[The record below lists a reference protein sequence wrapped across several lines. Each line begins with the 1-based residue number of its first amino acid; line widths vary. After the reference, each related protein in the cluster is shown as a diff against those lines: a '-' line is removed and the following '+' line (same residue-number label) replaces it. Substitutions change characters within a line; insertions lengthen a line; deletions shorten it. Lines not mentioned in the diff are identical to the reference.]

1 MRNVGALLLFAAVLL
16 AQDPWDDATLDPAR
30 LKAAVAEARE
40 RQAGLPE
47 AAAAED
53 KAAVAERIALLEQLL
68 QTLDERTAL
77 LAPAE
82 IERRKQEATAA
93 LETLRTTTP
102 PPPEVRTTEELA
114 PFEQRFREAEAA
126 QTQARES
133 AADLANRRKQ
143 AEAELAESI
152 AREAKAKRRL
162 EVAREEGTSPLAL
175 YRLASRG
182 LEVRLVQER
191 AAFLRTA
198 LDRWAARAPMQQ
210 LEIDVARLRFD
221 RAQRALG
228 LARDQVS
235 KALGE
240 QAVAEKKRAE
250 ADAARAERERDP
262 LLRFRKRIEAEVDR
276 LRADSKRARAR
287 AVSIAQQDAMEGA
300 AVVRLD
306 DELTRLRERL
316 EGRGGASQRSARIL
330 QGTLQRTLRRRRAL
344 EERTL
349 PGLEREITTCL
360 GELAEVQ
367 DRRWEFADR
376 LEESPEWQKLA
387 AAIAPERL
395 DEARRV
401 YAEVVDGAL
410 AEALRERQAA
420 LDEVY
425 GKLRGLEARY
435 REQLAR
441 IERISGYVLS
451 RIYWIR
457 SDPPLGPSFLTQ
469 LFGDLRRIAAVY
481 RDAALWTGTRAAFL
495 RSPVGFVGACAGI
508 VAILLAA
515 LFLAGRLR
523 ARPAR
528 DKTSLVRTVVRVV
541 VWAACCP
548 VVLLVAYGLVRV
560 LGLPEP
566 LALPLSQPLPA
577 LAGLWF
583 ARRLARGFL
592 AADGLAVANLGMSAD
607 LARQLLRTIRI
618 ATSSA
623 ILFYL
628 PYHVLKEPVFS
639 LVLIPRLF
647 YTLFEAGLLL
657 SLFLMLLRRGAL
669 IRAWTGGEGL
679 LHRVWGVFGPLI
691 GVALAGIL
699 LMDVLGY
706 RLGAARFLRNTLW
719 TFGAVVV
726 ITLLYAGLQ
735 RLVERVAYRVR
746 AVTAKEEGWEAA
758 WESSRTVRGQLT
770 RAVSVTVIVL
780 VVVALAGFWGI
791 GRSLTEALGSL
802 EVASVGD
809 GVSLTAWDILVA
821 LFWIAGGHFLV
832 HHLSGVYEFLVFPL
846 IGATGK
852 GGQYVFLALSRYAIL
867 LVVYSAALVS
877 LHFSFA
883 SVGWLLAAASVGLGF
898 GLQEIVANFVSGLI
912 LLLERPIRVGDVIS
926 VGETGGTVEKI
937 NIRATVVTNWDRQQI
952 IVPNKN
958 FVTQNLINWTRNDEI
973 MRRKVLVSV
982 AYGSDVE
989 KVLRLLRE
997 IVDNH
1002 PKVRK
1007 DPEPR
1012 IFFEN
1017 FGESS
1022 LDFEVWLF
1030 APVTEGKPVMTEI
1043 RTEITRRFAAEGI
1056 EIPFPQR
1063 DLHVKSAPDA
1073 DTLAAM
1079 LERRRDPEPEL
1090 P

>member
-30 LKAAVAEARE
+30 LAAALAKARE
-40 RQAGLPE
+40 RE
-47 AAAAED
+47 ATAAAED
-53 KAAVAERIALLEQLL
+53 KAAITERIDLLEQLVNNIE
-68 QTLDERTAL
+68 ERERLTG
-77 LAPAE
+77 PDE
-82 IERRKQEATAA
+82 IERRKREAAAA
-93 LETLRTTTP
+93 LEQLRGESP
-102 PPPEVRTTEELA
+102 PAPDVRTREDLA

-126 QTQARES
+126 QTRTRDA
-133 AADLANRRKQ
+133 L
-143 AEAELAESI
+143 AELAARRTGAEGELAEAA

-162 EVAREEGTSPLAL
+162 EAAKGEATAPLAL
-175 YRLASRG
+175 YRRANRQ
-182 LEVRLVQER
+182 LELRLVQER
-191 AAFLRTA
+191 TAFLREA
-198 LDRWAARAPMQQ
+198 LDRWVAVAPMLQ
-210 LEIDVARLRFD
+210 LESDVARLRFE
-221 RAQRALG
+221 RAQQALG

-235 KALGE
+235 RALGE
-240 QAVAEKKRAE
+240 QAVAEKKQAV

-262 LLRFRKRIEAEVDR
+262 LLRFRKRVEAEVDR

-287 AVSIAQQDAMEGA
+287 AVSIAQQEATEGA

-306 DELTRLRERL
+306 DELNRLRERL

-330 QGTLQRTLRRRRAL
+330 QGTLQRTLRRRRVL
-344 EERTL
+344 EGRTL
-349 PGLEREITTCL
+349 PGLEQEIATCL

-376 LEESPEWQKLA
+376 LEESPEWQQLA
-387 AAIAPERL
+387 AAIAPERA

-410 AEALRERQAA
+410 VEALREHQAA

-425 GKLRGLEARY
+425 GKLRALEARY

-469 LFGDLRRIAAVY
+469 LFGDLQRIAAVY
-481 RDAALWTGTRAAFL
+481 RDAALWTDARGAFL
-495 RSPVGFVGACAGI
+495 RSPVLFSGACAGI
-508 VAILLAA
+508 VAILFAA

-528 DKTSLVRTVVRVV
+528 DKTSLVRTVVRAV

-548 VVLLVAYGLVRV
+548 VVLLVAYGLVQV
-560 LGLPEP
+560 LALPEP
-566 LALPLSQPLPA
+566 LTLPLSQPLPA

-583 ARRLARGFL
+583 ARRLARTLL
-592 AADGLAVANLGMSAD
+592 AADGPAVADLGMAAD

-639 LVLIPRLF
+639 LVLIPRLL

-669 IRAWTGGEGL
+669 VRAWTGGEGV

-691 GVALAGIL
+691 GVGLAGIL

-726 ITLLYAGLQ
+726 LTLLYAGLR

-770 RAVSVTVIVL
+770 RAVSVTVVVL

-809 GVSLTAWDILVA
+809 GVSLTAWDIVVA
-821 LFWIAGGHFLV
+821 FFWIAGGHFLV

-846 IGATGK
+846 VGATGK

-867 LVVYSAALVS
+867 LVVYSAALIS

-989 KVLRLLRE
+989 KVLRLLKE
-997 IVDNH
+997 IVEGH

-1007 DPEPR
+1007 SPEPR
-1012 IFFEN
+1012 IWFEN

-1022 LDFEVWLF
+1022 LDFEIWFF
-1030 APVTEGKPVMTEI
+1030 APVIEGKPVMTEI
-1043 RTEITRRFAAEGI
+1043 RTEVARRFAAEGI

-1063 DLHVKSAPDA
+1063 DLHLKSAPDA
-1073 DTLAAM
+1073 DALAAM
-1079 LERRRDPEPEL
+1079 LGRRRDREPEL